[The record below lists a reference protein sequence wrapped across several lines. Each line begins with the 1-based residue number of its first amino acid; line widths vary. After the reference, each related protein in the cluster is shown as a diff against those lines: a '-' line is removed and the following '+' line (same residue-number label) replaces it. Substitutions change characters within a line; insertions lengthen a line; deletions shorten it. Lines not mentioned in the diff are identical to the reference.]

1 MIVETTVYIHKNTL
15 AMLNRGAAVTGR
27 ARTFIIKF
35 LMQRL
40 MRDNHKMLQSHS
52 RVKYQARADK
62 EEWHRLH
69 MVMNEY
75 EYEYYLDMRKFFK
88 MSVSY
93 ILAFA
98 VRRYLDEVMNELIKG
113 NIITDNYRYQNYIF
127 IKKIIDDVICWQ
139 IYWGVPHKHL
149 ILHEKI

>member
-1 MIVETTVYIHKNTL
+1 MIIETTVYIHKNTL
-15 AMLNRGAAVTGR
+15 VMLNRGAAVTGR
-27 ARTFIIKF
+27 ARTFIIKL

-52 RVKYQARADK
+52 RVRYQERADK

-113 NIITDNYRYQNYIF
+113 NIITDNYRFRNYIF

-139 IYWGVPHKHL
+139 IYWCVPHKRP
-149 ILHEKI
+149 ILL